1 MSSILIQ
8 LSHGKSILKGQTEF
22 TEFICDPDMRL
33 FGYEPQEY
41 SGGGLS
47 TAAMEFFSMM
57 TKQPGVGEEGMRPG
71 IKKLLIIWSKRIN
84 QNNAGDSSGRIENY
98 FLFEEVLKV
107 VAI

>member
-47 TAAMEFFSMM
+47 TAAMEFLLDDDK
-57 TKQPGVGEEGMRPG
+57 TAGVGEEGMSLG
-71 IKKLLIIWSKRIN
+71 
-84 QNNAGDSSGRIENY
+84 
-98 FLFEEVLKV
+98 
-107 VAI
+107 